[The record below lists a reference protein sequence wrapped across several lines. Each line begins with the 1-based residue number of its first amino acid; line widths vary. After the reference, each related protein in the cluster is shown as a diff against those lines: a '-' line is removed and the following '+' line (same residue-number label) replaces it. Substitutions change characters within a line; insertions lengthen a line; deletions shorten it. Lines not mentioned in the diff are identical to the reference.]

1 MKKRNGFT
9 LIELIAT
16 IAILTVVSLVATI
29 TYNKIRK
36 DVLEHQ
42 YLNLKTLIET
52 AAIKYSSKN
61 GYSSFFVQD
70 LIENGFLEPDDETDV
85 YDPRND
91 KSLNCHILSISVEKN
106 GMLSADMSDKSYDE
120 SGKCK
125 TSSLDI
131 YEANL
136 RMNAKIEGTS
146 VTYPVNSLNTG
157 TSAPYIFEGWTR
169 FNLDIT
175 ADPSSIPESLQNGK
189 YVWNRNNDVT
199 TIEPNRTIT
208 TNEYGVYNNYYY
220 LDFYTEA
227 GTRYQA
233 KMLYK
238 FDNEKPTIYRDSNG
252 KDRIKFVDQE
262 DNSRWAK
269 SKNVFIY
276 ASDKNGSG
284 LSKIYIGREK
294 CEYALENNLTR
305 PAIPGIIQVY
315 EVKIET
321 GDARN
326 QNEEYNVC
334 VIDKAGNIAKSKT
347 KVTLVDITPPRC
359 DHVSPDLGS
368 IDEPI
373 IMANW
378 IRPDRTIRTFCADD
392 HYITEDGVE
401 RHLWGSGCVQDYYDA
416 TYSPTTINGTT
427 DITDNVGWV
436 STCEYRVLVD
446 KTPPIC
452 GVSEGES
459 TVWQYEDRTIKQHY
473 HDEHSG
479 PLEDTINTY
488 TYHPTTK
495 VGDHVVTD
503 NVGNTETCHPN
514 VYVDKTPPYIS
525 YVSRGSGTY
534 YKRSCP
540 RFVSFTWVDDESG
553 FASGTASVYYNNSLK
568 VDKLETDDN
577 PSIGLWVSS
586 SMTNTCSLG
595 DYKIDLQGTDNVGNT
610 SSVKTFTYTIIPNP
624 PPPPE
629 STDPVAEP
637 AGCPTNRFSGIEQNP
652 TNCATGYYMA
662 ISDDAYRC
670 PGYGCLE
677 DEDAGSFQ
685 IYMNTS
691 TGGDESSDNDAKD
704 ELKEVLDNVKY
715 EIYTDRTGYIY
726 QFGINGK
733 RYFYY
738 NFTSGGDGVINKS
751 KDTSMMPISYET
763 GRSRCSNT
771 KIGMNRYRTTCEV
784 TKKRCTKWRN
794 GQEYLRGAE
803 TSYTYVCCKN
813 ANSDSHCKS
822 TSSFGQH

>member
-136 RMNAKIEGTS
+136 KMNAKIEGTS

-157 TSAPYIFEGWTR
+157 TSTPYIFEGWTR

-262 DNSRWAK
+262 DNNRWAK

-373 IMANW
+373 IMDNW

-401 RHLWGSGCVQDYYDA
+401 RHLWGSGCVQDYYDK

-452 GVSEGES
+452 GVSEDES

-479 PLEDTINTY
+479 PLEDTVNVKTFV
-488 TYHPTTK
+488 PTTK

-525 YVSRGSGTY
+525 YAQYSNGSTFYKSTCPGDVTY
-534 YKRSCP
+534 R
-540 RFVSFTWVDDESG
+540 WADDESG
-553 FASGTASVYYNNSLK
+553 FASGTASTYFGGSLK
-568 VDKLETDDN
+568 VENLATDST
-577 PSIGLWVSS
+577 PEIGLWINSN
-586 SMTNTCSLG
+586 MNKTCSIG
-595 DYKIDLQGTDNVGNT
+595 TYKFELQGTDNVGNT
-610 SSVKTFTYTIIPNP
+610 SGKYSYTYYVVADP
-624 PPPPE
+624 PPPAP
-629 STDPVAEP
+629 SDDWGEP
-637 AGCPTNRFSGIEQNP
+637 SGCPSGRFTSRVMDSYSCDYYTEVSFDEERCP
-652 TNCATGYYMA
+652 TYGCKETSNVGSFTVTATSYDDEGA
-662 ISDDAYRC
+662 ISKAKGLITNVVYDRSYSD
-670 PGYGCLE
+670 GVVYGSGE
-677 DEDAGSFQ
+677 AGQMYIFSSCSSGGLNQ
-685 IYMNTS
+685 KMTCTSNTS
-691 TGGDESSDNDAKD
+691 GWPIAYVPTCTAEQQSPTRWLATCTVK
-704 ELKEVLDNVKY
+704 KQQCVKY
-715 EIYTDRTGYIY
+715 KNGLEFMQNSQTTRT
-726 QFGINGK
+726 
-733 RYFYY
+733 YY
-738 NFTSGGDGVINKS
+738 CCKS
-751 KDTSMMPISYET
+751 LNSY
-763 GRSRCSNT
+763 
-771 KIGMNRYRTTCEV
+771 KTC
-784 TKKRCTKWRN
+784 KKR
-794 GQEYLRGAE
+794 
-803 TSYTYVCCKN
+803 
-813 ANSDSHCKS
+813 
-822 TSSFGQH
+822 

>member
-136 RMNAKIEGTS
+136 KMNAKIEGTS

-199 TIEPNRTIT
+199 TIEPNRTHT

-262 DNSRWAK
+262 DNNRWAK

-294 CEYALENNLTR
+294 CEYALENNLTK

-427 DITDNVGWV
+427 EITDNVGWV

-452 GVSEGES
+452 GVSEDES

-479 PLEDTINTY
+479 PLEDTVNVKTFV
-488 TYHPTTK
+488 PTTK

-525 YVSRGSGTY
+525 YARYGSGASF
-534 YKRSCP
+534 YKSSCP
-540 RFVSFTWVDDESG
+540 GAISYTWSDDESG
-553 FASGTASVYYNNSLK
+553 VAYSKFSAYFGGTQTANDIDADADPVVALWTNSSR
-568 VDKLETDDN
+568 T
-577 PSIGLWVSS
+577 SRCAIG
-586 SMTNTCSLG
+586 T
-595 DYKIDLQGTDNVGNT
+595 YRFELQATDNVGNT
-610 SSVKTFTYTIIPNP
+610 SSTKTYTYYVVAD

-629 STDPVAEP
+629 PDINWSKPK
-637 AGCPTNRFSGIEQNP
+637 GCPDRFSARVKDSYDCE
-652 TNCATGYYMA
+652 YYTEV
-662 ISDDAYRC
+662 SYHTERC
-670 PGYGCLE
+670 PGYGCAE
-677 DEDAGSFQ
+677 TQNVGTFEVSGYGTSGDAATQ
-685 IYMNTS
+685 NAIN
-691 TGGDESSDNDAKD
+691 
-704 ELKEVLDNVKY
+704 NVKNIVY
-715 EIYTDRTGYIY
+715 SRSYTDGVVYASGESGQMFIY
-726 QFGINGK
+726 SVCD
-733 RYFYY
+733 
-738 NFTSGGDGVINKS
+738 SGGDGNPMS
-751 KDTSMMPISYET
+751 CTSNVGGWPITYQVGGTSCGSPVEVTSGHYK
-763 GRSRCSNT
+763 GQ
-771 KIGMNRYRTTCEV
+771 YRTSCTVKKVQCIKYKNGLEFMQNSS
-784 TKKRCTKWRN
+784 TERTYYCCNSSTSWSSCKKR
-794 GQEYLRGAE
+794 
-803 TSYTYVCCKN
+803 
-813 ANSDSHCKS
+813 
-822 TSSFGQH
+822 

>member
-136 RMNAKIEGTS
+136 KMNAKIEGTS

-262 DNSRWAK
+262 DNNRWAK

-427 DITDNVGWV
+427 EITDNVGWV

-452 GVSEGES
+452 GWSEGES
-459 TVWQYEDRTIKQHY
+459 TEWQQEDRTIIQHY
-473 HDEHSG
+473 YDEHSG
-479 PLEDTINTY
+479 PLQDEDATNTK
-488 TYHPTTK
+488 TFTTTTK

-525 YVSRGSGTY
+525 YAQYNSRTFYESVCPTSGISY
-534 YKRSCP
+534 
-540 RFVSFTWVDDESG
+540 TWTDDESG
-553 FASGTASVYYNNSLK
+553 FASGTVSTYYQGSLK
-568 VDKLETDDN
+568 VDKLITN
-577 PSIGLWVSS
+577 STPKVGLWINSDRTGV
-586 SMTNTCSLG
+586 CELG
-595 DYKIDLQGTDNVGNT
+595 TYKFELQGTDNVGNV
-610 SSVKTFTYTIIPNP
+610 SDIKTYTYRVEEDP
-624 PPPPE
+624 PPPPPPTVE
-629 STDPVAEP
+629 LTTNLP
-637 AGCPTNRFSGIEQNP
+637 GCKSGRFKSKEQNP
-652 TNCATGYYMA
+652 SVCDTHYIMPIYEDTCRTPA
-662 ISDDAYRC
+662 
-670 PGYGCLE
+670 YGCASY
-677 DEDAGSFQ
+677 EDAGT
-685 IYMNTS
+685 IYVTASGYTTADNARKAAKSKADKAFKTDIYPTGNYMYETGEGGSMFIWYNC
-691 TGGDESSDNDAKD
+691 TGGDEVSCSSISSSSNPIAYIVPSQNDCTA
-704 ELKEVLDNVKY
+704 
-715 EIYTDRTGYIY
+715 TGSYLSYSATCAIR
-726 QFGINGK
+726 K
-733 RYFYY
+733 R
-738 NFTSGGDGVINKS
+738 
-751 KDTSMMPISYET
+751 
-763 GRSRCSNT
+763 
-771 KIGMNRYRTTCEV
+771 
-784 TKKRCTKWRN
+784 RCTQYNN
-794 GQEYLRGAE
+794 GSQYWSHHSSNYQYWCCTSKNVEGCEYH
-803 TSYTYVCCKN
+803 S
-813 ANSDSHCKS
+813 
-822 TSSFGQH
+822 

>member
-262 DNSRWAK
+262 DNNRWAK

-401 RHLWGSGCVQDYYDA
+401 RHLWGSGCVQDYYDK

-427 DITDNVGWV
+427 EITDNVGWV

-452 GVSEGES
+452 GVSEDES

-479 PLEDTINTY
+479 PLEDTVN
-488 TYHPTTK
+488 
-495 VGDHVVTD
+495 
-503 NVGNTETCHPN
+503 
-514 VYVDKTPPYIS
+514 
-525 YVSRGSGTY
+525 
-534 YKRSCP
+534 
-540 RFVSFTWVDDESG
+540 
-553 FASGTASVYYNNSLK
+553 
-568 VDKLETDDN
+568 
-577 PSIGLWVSS
+577 
-586 SMTNTCSLG
+586 
-595 DYKIDLQGTDNVGNT
+595 
-610 SSVKTFTYTIIPNP
+610 VKTF
-624 PPPPE
+624 
-629 STDPVAEP
+629 V
-637 AGCPTNRFSGIEQNP
+637 PT
-652 TNCATGYYMA
+652 TLC
-662 ISDDAYRC
+662 
-670 PGYGCLE
+670 
-677 DEDAGSFQ
+677 
-685 IYMNTS
+685 
-691 TGGDESSDNDAKD
+691 
-704 ELKEVLDNVKY
+704 
-715 EIYTDRTGYIY
+715 
-726 QFGINGK
+726 
-733 RYFYY
+733 
-738 NFTSGGDGVINKS
+738 
-751 KDTSMMPISYET
+751 
-763 GRSRCSNT
+763 
-771 KIGMNRYRTTCEV
+771 
-784 TKKRCTKWRN
+784 
-794 GQEYLRGAE
+794 
-803 TSYTYVCCKN
+803 
-813 ANSDSHCKS
+813 
-822 TSSFGQH
+822 

>member
-294 CEYALENNLTR
+294 CEYALENNLTK

-427 DITDNVGWV
+427 EITDNVGWV

-452 GVSEGES
+452 GVSEDES

-479 PLEDTINTY
+479 PLEDTVNVKTFV
-488 TYHPTTK
+488 PTTK

-525 YVSRGSGTY
+525 YARYGSGRTF
-534 YKRSCP
+534 YKSGCP
-540 RFVSFTWVDDESG
+540 GSISYRWADDESG
-553 FASGTASVYYNNSLK
+553 FASGKLSIYYGGSKK
-568 VDKLETDDN
+568 VDNMDIGE
-577 PSIGLWVSS
+577 SFSAGLWTNSDRSS
-586 SMTNTCSLG
+586 ICGLG
-595 DYKIDLQGTDNVGNT
+595 SYKFEMQGTDNVGNT
-610 SSVKTFTYTIIPNP
+610 SDVKTYNYTVIEDP
-624 PPPPE
+624 PPPVIE
-629 STDPVAEP
+629 ININAAACLTE
-637 AGCPTNRFSGIEQNP
+637 RFISKEQNK
-652 TNCATGYYMA
+652 TNCTSGYYLP
-662 ISDDAYRC
+662 IYEDTCRN
-670 PGYGCLE
+670 PGYGCKS
-677 DEDAGSFQ
+677 DEEIGTFYVTATGVTASTARSAARAEALQATRYDMYPKGQFHYMYGNGEAGQ
-685 IYMNTS
+685 MYIWYDC
-691 TGGDESSDNDAKD
+691 TGGSEVNCTYNYSSST
-704 ELKEVLDNVKY
+704 Y
-715 EIYTDRTGYIY
+715 
-726 QFGINGK
+726 
-733 RYFYY
+733 
-738 NFTSGGDGVINKS
+738 
-751 KDTSMMPISYET
+751 PISYVVQAEDNCT
-763 GRSRCSNT
+763 STCS
-771 KIGMNRYRTTCEV
+771 GPGSCSASCRV
-784 TKKRCTKWRN
+784 TKRRCTQYKN
-794 GQEYLRGAE
+794 GSEYWANV
-803 TSYTYVCCKN
+803 SSNYQYWCCKN
-813 ANSDSHCKS
+813 KNSDTNCKAVS
-822 TSSFGQH
+822 

>member
-262 DNSRWAK
+262 DNNRWAK

-401 RHLWGSGCVQDYYDA
+401 RHLWGSGCVQDYYDK

-427 DITDNVGWV
+427 EITDNVGWV

-452 GVSEGES
+452 GVSEDES

-479 PLEDTINTY
+479 PLEDTVNVKTFV
-488 TYHPTTK
+488 PTTK

-525 YVSRGSGTY
+525 YARYGSGASFY
-534 YKRSCP
+534 ESSCP
-540 RFVSFTWVDDESG
+540 GLISFTWTDDESG
-553 FASGTASVYYNNSLK
+553 FASGTLSAWYGGTKTADGMETSDDVNAKLWTNSSR
-568 VDKLETDDN
+568 T
-577 PSIGLWVSS
+577 SR
-586 SMTNTCSLG
+586 CALG
-595 DYKIDLQGTDNVGNT
+595 NYRFELQGTDNVGNK
-610 SSVKTFTYTIIPNP
+610 SAVKTYSYSVIPDP
-624 PPPPE
+624 PPPPQPP
-629 STDPVAEP
+629 SNS
-637 AGCPTNRFSGIEQNP
+637 GCNSDKFEEFRVKDSHSCT
-652 TNCATGYYMA
+652 YYMEV
-662 ISDDAYRC
+662 SYDEQRC
-670 PGYGCLE
+670 PRYGCKETESLSDLTFTYYAQKE
-677 DEDAGSFQ
+677 GDAVDKAYSAVSTSANAVANRMGTQMYSAGDNGTLFIWADCSVGS
-685 IYMNTS
+685 NGLSCT
-691 TGGDESSDNDAKD
+691 DN
-704 ELKEVLDNVKY
+704 
-715 EIYTDRTGYIY
+715 R
-726 QFGINGK
+726 
-733 RYFYY
+733 
-738 NFTSGGDGVINKS
+738 DGF
-751 KDTSMMPISYET
+751 
-763 GRSRCSNT
+763 
-771 KIGMNRYRTTCEV
+771 
-784 TKKRCTKWRN
+784 
-794 GQEYLRGAE
+794 A
-803 TSYTYVCCKN
+803 TSYTLAKSTCSEPEYVSSGYHNGEYKVTCKVKRTRCLKYKNGGEYMQNSSTEYVYYCCKSSK
-813 ANSDSHCKS
+813 SDTHCKVR
-822 TSSFGQH
+822 

>member
-199 TIEPNRTIT
+199 TIEPNRTVT

-262 DNSRWAK
+262 DNNRWAK

-368 IDEPI
+368 VDEPI

-401 RHLWGSGCVQDYYDA
+401 RHLWGSGCAQDYYDK

-452 GVSEGES
+452 GVSEDES

-479 PLEDTINTY
+479 PLEDTVNVKTFV
-488 TYHPTTK
+488 PTTK

-525 YVSRGSGTY
+525 STKYGNGRSF
-534 YKRSCP
+534 YKSSCP
-540 RFVSFTWVDDESG
+540 GTVTFQWTDDESG
-553 FASGTASVYYNNSLK
+553 FASGTLSAWYGSTRTADN
-568 VDKLETDDN
+568 LETTDEVTAKLWTN
-577 PSIGLWVSS
+577 SSRTSRCAIGS
-586 SMTNTCSLG
+586 
-595 DYKIDLQGTDNVGNT
+595 YYYDLIGTDNVGNT
-610 SSVKTFTYTIIPNP
+610 SSIKSYSYYVIAD

-629 STDPVAEP
+629 PP
-637 AGCPTNRFSGIEQNP
+637 ANSGCSSNKFESFRVKDSHECT
-652 TNCATGYYMA
+652 YYMPV
-662 ISDDAYRC
+662 SYDEDRC
-670 PGYGCLE
+670 PRYGCKE
-677 DEDAGSFQ
+677 
-685 IYMNTS
+685 T
-691 TGGDESSDNDAKD
+691 ESLSDLTITYISESKNDAADKAYMAVFTD
-704 ELKEVLDNVKY
+704 ATQIANSQGKSCLAAGDNGNLF
-715 EIYTDRTGYIY
+715 IYANCTTNYDGLSC
-726 QFGINGK
+726 
-733 RYFYY
+733 
-738 NFTSGGDGVINKS
+738 TSNADGW
-751 KDTSMMPISYET
+751 PISYYVSKSSCSAPKEIT
-763 GRSRCSNT
+763 SGIHMGEYTVTCNVKRNRCI
-771 KIGMNRYRTTCEV
+771 KY
-784 TKKRCTKWRN
+784 KN
-794 GQEYLRGAE
+794 GQEYMQNSSTE
-803 TSYTYVCCKN
+803 YTYYCCKSLT
-813 ANSDSHCKS
+813 SDSHCKVR
-822 TSSFGQH
+822 

>member
-1 MKKRNGFT
+1 
-9 LIELIAT
+9 
-16 IAILTVVSLVATI
+16 
-29 TYNKIRK
+29 
-36 DVLEHQ
+36 
-42 YLNLKTLIET
+42 
-52 AAIKYSSKN
+52 
-61 GYSSFFVQD
+61 
-70 LIENGFLEPDDETDV
+70 
-85 YDPRND
+85 
-91 KSLNCHILSISVEKN
+91 
-106 GMLSADMSDKSYDE
+106 MLSADMSDKSYDE

-262 DNSRWAK
+262 DNNRWAK

-427 DITDNVGWV
+427 EITDNVGWV

-452 GVSEGES
+452 GVSEDES

-479 PLEDTINTY
+479 PLEDTVNVKTFV
-488 TYHPTTK
+488 PTTK

-525 YVSRGSGTY
+525 YAKYGSGRSF
-534 YKRSCP
+534 YKSSCP
-540 RFVSFTWVDDESG
+540 GLISFTWTDDESG
-553 FASGTASVYYNNSLK
+553 FASGTLSAWFGGTK
-568 VDKLETDDN
+568 TADELETSDDVN
-577 PSIGLWVSS
+577 ARLWTNSSRTSRCAIGS
-586 SMTNTCSLG
+586 
-595 DYKIDLQGTDNVGNT
+595 YRFELQGTDNVGNT
-610 SSVKTFTYTIIPNP
+610 STVKTYNYTVEPDP
-624 PPPPE
+624 PPPP
-629 STDPVAEP
+629 DPP
-637 AGCPTNRFSGIEQNP
+637 SNTGCSSSKFEEFRVKDSHDCT
-652 TNCATGYYMA
+652 YYM
-662 ISDDAYRC
+662 
-670 PGYGCLE
+670 
-677 DEDAGSFQ
+677 
-685 IYMNTS
+685 
-691 TGGDESSDNDAKD
+691 
-704 ELKEVLDNVKY
+704 EVSY
-715 EIYTDRTGYIY
+715 
-726 QFGINGK
+726 
-733 RYFYY
+733 
-738 NFTSGGDGVINKS
+738 
-751 KDTSMMPISYET
+751 DTE
-763 GRSRCSNT
+763 
-771 KIGMNRYRTTCEV
+771 
-784 TKKRCTKWRN
+784 
-794 GQEYLRGAE
+794 
-803 TSYTYVCCKN
+803 
-813 ANSDSHCKS
+813 
-822 TSSFGQH
+822 